1 MIRLPT
7 LDDQEAFMRM
17 GRSFYEASPYSK
29 FTLSEQKLLDLFTN
43 SVYNK
48 DSYLLLMLVD
58 KENRPKG
65 MILCAISSSFFS
77 EDKVAT
83 ELAWWV
89 DPDYRGRDALDLVS
103 AYEYWAK
110 EVHKCKAASLA
121 LLDHTSNPKIQKY
134 YERLGFHKVE
144 EAYLKEF

>member
-1 MIRLPT
+1 MIRLAT
-7 LDDQEAFMRM
+7 IEDKESFLRM

-29 FTLSEQKLLDLFTN
+29 FELSEQKLLDIFNN

-48 DSYLLLMLVD
+48 LSYLLLMLVD
-58 KENRPKG
+58 KENQPKG
-65 MILCAISSSFFS
+65 MILGVISSSFFS
-77 EDKVAT
+77 EEKVAT

-89 DPDYRGRDALDLVS
+89 DPDYRSKDSLELVN
-103 AYEYWAK
+103 AFVYWAK
-110 EVHKCKAASLA
+110 EVQNCKAVSLA
-121 LLDHTSNPKIQKY
+121 LLDSVSNPKITKY